1 MTYVIDFPINNFFIL
16 YLFLLFLAHLA
27 SVEAE
32 VDSKLKRQGA
42 IRRKDLENNFSENRP
57 AGVFLSSENASFGAE
72 NPQNVNMEDEEANF
86 NSNNVVEPL
95 KIKEI
100 DLDDFKMDISDV
112 DLNLSPEKKEIS
124 GLEIISNQS
133 ISIPPPPTRVN
144 SNLKLSLSNGSR
156 NSINDST
163 ETYIIETDTIDVN
176 LSLSPEK
183 KENQGECFASAS
195 TFLCPTSKSWTSS
208 VRFASVG
215 SS

>member
-1 MTYVIDFPINNFFIL
+1 MTYVIDFPINNFFL

-72 NPQNVNMEDEEANF
+72 NPQNVNMEDEEA
-86 NSNNVVEPL
+86 NVVEPL

-183 KENQGECFASAS
+183 KEKQGECFASAS

>member
-1 MTYVIDFPINNFFIL
+1 MHAQTQSE
-16 YLFLLFLAHLA
+16 FL
-27 SVEAE
+27 EGAE
-32 VDSKLKRQGA
+32 NSP
-42 IRRKDLENNFSENRP
+42 F
-57 AGVFLSSENASFGAE
+57 GVFSGENPHFCAE
-72 NPQNVNMEDEEANF
+72 NPQNESMEVNF
-86 NSNNVVEPL
+86 NADNVGVIEPL
-95 KIKEI
+95 KKEI
-100 DLDDFKMDISDV
+100 NIDDFMDISDV

-183 KENQGECFASAS
+183 KEKQGECFASAS